1 MVSHKENSLW
11 NTFSQDVEYYLVYR
25 IITLQSLE
33 LALTGLLVESI
44 IDKKRLRILFKSIF
58 VDFNSTMR
66 LQRKSL

>member
-58 VDFNSTMR
+58 VDFNSTTR